1 MSGVKK
7 ILKNKIL
14 TITLIILV
22 TITLVAVILLA
33 LAWQFNKSGDV
44 DKDVETT
51 IDEIIES
58 SVDIPE
64 ITTNLAGRQFIRIS
78 LKIQTDSDQAA
89 EELKKREFQV
99 KNIVIH
105 ELSEITQEELEGKA
119 GKQAF
124 ESTIQSLLNPLMQS
138 GEIERVYIVSSI
150 IQ

>member
-1 MSGVKK
+1 M
-7 ILKNKIL
+7 LKNKIL